1 MKRTAYN
8 IRVRR
13 MVTGTDY
20 SALLFLRSPQD
31 ALTAMKRYIPREERN
46 WLRVVYCDP
55 ATVEQ
60 IAAHKA
66 RLATL

>member
-8 IRVRR
+8 VKVRR
-13 MVTGTDY
+13 MVTGCDY

-31 ALTAMKRYIPREERN
+31 ALNAMMGYIPRAERN

-55 ATVEQ
+55 ATDEQ
-60 IAAHKA
+60 IAVHKS